1 MLLFCKV
8 QQMPEA
14 SDLDEAKKCRH
25 SKRGGQ
31 KSAPTIDLIGKIG
44 TGLANVFSDVGVDR
58 TRHRH

>member
-44 TGLANVFSDVGVDR
+44 TGLANAFCLL
-58 TRHRH
+58 